1 MTIEKIPIVTES
13 TAAQPAVDER
23 GDVAAP
29 GRDIDS
35 VLWGRNASESA
46 SHPTAV
52 ISEALASFRR
62 HPAHR
67 RLTSHSREKPAHYR
81 TAPAAVPL

>member
-29 GRDIDS
+29 AMDIDS
-35 VLWGRNASESA
+35 VLW
-46 SHPTAV
+46 V
-52 ISEALASFRR
+52 
-62 HPAHR
+62 
-67 RLTSHSREKPAHYR
+67 EKR
-81 TAPAAVPL
+81 Q